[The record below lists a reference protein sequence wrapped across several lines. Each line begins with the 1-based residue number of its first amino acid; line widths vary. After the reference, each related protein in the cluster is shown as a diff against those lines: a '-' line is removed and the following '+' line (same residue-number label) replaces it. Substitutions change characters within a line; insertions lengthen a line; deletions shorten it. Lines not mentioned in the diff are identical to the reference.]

1 MKLKSIELLI
11 LTKKYDQLPN
21 CIKTYERIAKK
32 YLS

>member
-1 MKLKSIELLI
+1 MKLKQIELLI
-11 LTKKYDQLPN
+11 MIKKYDQLPM